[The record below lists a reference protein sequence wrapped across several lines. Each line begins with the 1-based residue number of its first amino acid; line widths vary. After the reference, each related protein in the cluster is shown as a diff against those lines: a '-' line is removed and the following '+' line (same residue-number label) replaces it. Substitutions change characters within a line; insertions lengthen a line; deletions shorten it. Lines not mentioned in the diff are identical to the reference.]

1 MFDRTTWIALAL
13 SVAGL
18 VGWQFYYTKTYGPYL
33 AQQAETQRLAKQK
46 AGANPTSKPLPTA
59 TPGASILPISALTSQ
74 GSGQATGTA
83 TPVLGGTPAA
93 GTNVPTIPEI
103 SSKRAT
109 LDTPRGEYLFANNTG
124 GIECVTLFLHL
135 GANEQSLYLN
145 KDSGL
150 PIGAL
155 CDASGTPIGGFT
167 MDADKEKDFT
177 RFSLTAPSGLAIT
190 KTFTL
195 PETVGSPEEYVI
207 KMDLAFS
214 NNGTNTLTLPGF
226 SIAAGGEAPIH
237 IKDLPT
243 YTCFDW
249 YKDGKLIDGKIDAG
263 TMPSPIDVNWFEA
276 GKIPL
281 VGIET
286 HPARNLYTSTDSVVW
301 WAAVT
306 SQYFCTIV
314 TAPKD
319 QPGSGVWARR
329 YLAQNSEQSS
339 NGQPVYGITGG
350 LGTGPITLAP
360 GQTITRTYTIYAG
373 PKDFFSLGKLGGEQ
387 QKIMNF
393 GMFHLVSEFLLWAMN
408 ALEKFTHSYAAAII
422 ILTILIK
429 SALWPLQNKATAS
442 MKRMQQLSPKMTE
455 LREKYKDDPT
465 KMNEELMKL
474 YKQYGVNP
482 FGGCLPMLVQIPIF
496 FGFYSML
503 GSAIEL
509 RNSHFL
515 WIHDLSQPDT
525 LTHIMGFPINLLP
538 LIMAGTMVWQM
549 MISPKSGDAAQQR
562 MMYFMPVIFLTFAY
576 NYASGLALYWT
587 TQNIFSIVQLYWTR
601 NQEAPKLQVIAPK
614 AKPKKKGNG
623 GSNFTKKS

>member
-1 MFDRTTWIALAL
+1 MFDRTTWIAIAL
-13 SVAGL
+13 SIAGL
-18 VGWQFYYTKTYGPYL
+18 VGWQYYYSKTYAPYL
-33 AQQAETQRLAKQK
+33 AQQAALQRDAKLKAEVSKNKPASPSSSETTH
-46 AGANPTSKPLPTA
+46 PTTA
-59 TPGASILPISALTSQ
+59 TTPVTAALPGA
-74 GSGQATGTA
+74 
-83 TPVLGGTPAA
+83 TPL
-93 GTNVPTIPEI
+93 IPEF
-103 SSKRAT
+103 SSKRET
-109 LDTPRGEYLFANNTG
+109 LDTSRAEYLFAADTG
-124 GIECVTLFLHL
+124 GIEAVTLFLHL
-135 GANEQSLYLN
+135 GANEHSLFLN

-155 CDASGTPIGGFT
+155 CDANGTPIGGFA
-167 MDADKEKDFT
+167 MSADKTNEIT
-177 RFSLTAPSGLAIT
+177 RVTLSSPSGISIT
-190 KTFTL
+190 KSFTL
-195 PETVGSPEEYVI
+195 PQTVGSPEECLI
-207 KMDLAFS
+207 GLDLTFK
-214 NNGTNTLTLPGF
+214 NNGTTPLSLPGYYV
-226 SIAAGGEAPIH
+226 AAGGEAPVH

-249 YKDGKLIDGKIDAG
+249 LRDGKM
-263 TMPSPIDVNWFEA
+263 TSIDVNWFEA

-281 VGIET
+281 IGIET
-286 HPARNLYTSTDSVVW
+286 RPARPLYSQPDSGIQ

-314 TAPKD
+314 SAAKD
-319 QPGSGVWARR
+319 QSGSGVWARR
-329 YLAQNSEQSS
+329 FQTQHAADTQDAQ
-339 NGQPVYGITGG
+339 PIYGITGG

-360 GQTITRTYTIYAG
+360 GESVTRHYSIYAG
-373 PKDFFSLGKLGGEQ
+373 PKDFYGLSKIGGDQ
-387 QKIMNF
+387 QKVMNF

-408 ALEKFTHSYAAAII
+408 SINKVTHSFAAAII

-429 SALWPLQNKATAS
+429 SALWPLQNKATSS
-442 MKRMQQLSPKMTE
+442 MKRMQLLSPKMTE

-525 LTHIMGFPINLLP
+525 LTHVMGFPINLLP
-538 LIMAGTMVWQM
+538 IIMAGTMVWQM
-549 MISPKSGDAAQQR
+549 AISPKSGDPSQQR
-562 MMYFMPVIFLTFAY
+562 IMYFMPIIFLTFCY

-587 TQNIFSIVQLYWTR
+587 TQNIFSIAQLYWTR
-601 NQEAPKLQVIAPK
+601 NQPLPTLEKVSLK
-614 AKPKKKGNG
+614 STSKGKGSG
-623 GSNFTKKS
+623 GGASGRKR

>member
-1 MFDRTTWIALAL
+1 MFDRTTWISIAL

-18 VGWQFYYTKTYGPYL
+18 VGWQYYYSKTYAPYI
-33 AQQAETQRLAKQK
+33 AQQAEMQREQRLAKLNTQS
-46 AGANPTSKPLPTA
+46 PKPLPSPTPSA
-59 TPGASILPISALTSQ
+59 TVLPISALTA
-74 GSGQATGTA
+74 QATPSQSPAGVLGS
-83 TPVLGGTPAA
+83 TPV
-93 GTNVPTIPEI
+93 TNSPVIPEI
-103 SSKRAT
+103 SAKRAT
-109 LDTPRGEYLFANNTG
+109 LDTSRAEYLFANNTG
-124 GIECVTLFLHL
+124 GIESVTLFLHL
-135 GANEQSLYLN
+135 GANEQSLFLN

-167 MDADKEKDFT
+167 MDADKGKGIT
-177 RFSLTAPSGLAIT
+177 SFSLTAPSGLAIT
-190 KTFTL
+190 KAFTL
-195 PETVGSPEEYVI
+195 PRTVGSPEEYVV
-207 KMDLAFS
+207 KMDLTFINKGS
-214 NNGTNTLTLPGF
+214 NPLSLPGF
-226 SIAAGGEAPIH
+226 SVAAGGEAPVH

-243 YTCFDW
+243 YTSFDW
-249 YKDGKLIDGKIDAG
+249 YKDGKIVDGKIDGAK
-263 TMPSPIDVNWFEA
+263 MPSPINVNWFEA

-286 HPARNLYTSTDSVVW
+286 HPARDLYTEADAVVW

-319 QPGSGVWARR
+319 QPGSGVWSRR
-329 YLAQNSEQSS
+329 YLARDAVESS
-339 NGQPVYGITGG
+339 NSQPVYGITGG
-350 LGTGPITLAP
+350 LGTGSITLAP
-360 GQTITRTYTIYAG
+360 GETVTRSYSIYAG
-373 PKDFFSLGKLGGEQ
+373 PKDFYSLGKLGEDQ

-408 ALEKFTHSYAAAII
+408 AIDKVTHSFAAAII

-429 SALWPLQNKATAS
+429 SALWPLQNKATTS

-549 MISPKSGDAAQQR
+549 MISPKSGDATQQR

-601 NQEAPKLQVIAPK
+601 NQEAPKLQVIKPK
-614 AKPKKKGNG
+614 AAPKKKGNG

>member
-1 MFDRTTWIALAL
+1 MFDRTTWIAIAL

-18 VGWQFYYTKTYGPYL
+18 VGWQYYYSKTYAPYL
-33 AQQAETQRLAKQK
+33 AQQAALQRDAKLK
-46 AGANPTSKPLPTA
+46 AEVSKSKPASPSSSETTHPTTAA
-59 TPGASILPISALTSQ
+59 TPMTAALP
-74 GSGQATGTA
+74 GA
-83 TPVLGGTPAA
+83 TPL
-93 GTNVPTIPEI
+93 IPEF
-103 SSKRAT
+103 SSKRET
-109 LDTPRGEYLFANNTG
+109 LDTSRAEYLFAADTG
-124 GIECVTLFLHL
+124 GIEAVTLFLHL
-135 GANEQSLYLN
+135 GANEHSLFLN

-155 CDASGTPIGGFT
+155 CDANGTPIGGFAMT
-167 MDADKEKDFT
+167 ADKTNEIT
-177 RFSLTAPSGLAIT
+177 RFTLSSPSGISII
-190 KTFTL
+190 KSFKL
-195 PETVGSPEEYVI
+195 PQTVGSPEEYLI
-207 KMDLAFS
+207 GLDLTFK
-214 NNGTNTLTLPGF
+214 NNGTNTLSLPGYYVT
-226 SIAAGGEAPIH
+226 AGGEAPVH

-249 YKDGKLIDGKIDAG
+249 LREGKM
-263 TMPSPIDVNWFEA
+263 TSIDVNWFEA

-281 VGIET
+281 IGIET
-286 HPARNLYTSTDSVVW
+286 RPARPLYSQPDSGIQ

-314 TAPKD
+314 SAAKD
-319 QPGSGVWARR
+319 QAGSGVWARR
-329 YLAQNSEQSS
+329 FQTQYAADAQNA
-339 NGQPVYGITGG
+339 QPIYGITGG

-360 GQTITRTYTIYAG
+360 GESVTRHYSIYAG
-373 PKDFFSLGKLGGEQ
+373 PKDFYGLSKIGGDQ
-387 QKIMNF
+387 QKVMNF

-408 ALEKFTHSYAAAII
+408 SINKVTHSFAAAII

-429 SALWPLQNKATAS
+429 SALWPLQNKATSS
-442 MKRMQQLSPKMTE
+442 MKRMQLLSPKMTE

-525 LTHIMGFPINLLP
+525 LTHVMGFPINLLP
-538 LIMAGTMVWQM
+538 IIMAGTMVWQM
-549 MISPKSGDAAQQR
+549 AISPKSGDPSQQR
-562 MMYFMPVIFLTFAY
+562 IMYFMPIIFLTFCY

-587 TQNIFSIVQLYWTR
+587 TQNIFSIAQLYWTR
-601 NQEAPKLQVIAPK
+601 NQPLPTLEKVSPKPTS
-614 AKPKKKGNG
+614 KGKGSGGG
-623 GSNFTKKS
+623 GSGRKR

>member
-1 MFDRTTWIALAL
+1 MFDRTTWIAIAL
-13 SVAGL
+13 SIAGL
-18 VGWQFYYTKTYGPYL
+18 VGWQYYYSKTYAPYL
-33 AQQAETQRLAKQK
+33 AQQAALQRDAKLKTEVSKNKPASPSSSETT
-46 AGANPTSKPLPTA
+46 NPTTA
-59 TPGASILPISALTSQ
+59 TTPVTAALPGA
-74 GSGQATGTA
+74 
-83 TPVLGGTPAA
+83 TPL
-93 GTNVPTIPEI
+93 IPEF
-103 SSKRAT
+103 SSKRET
-109 LDTPRGEYLFANNTG
+109 LDTSRAEYLFAADTG
-124 GIECVTLFLHL
+124 GIEAVTLFLHL
-135 GANEQSLYLN
+135 GANEHSLFLN

-155 CDASGTPIGGFT
+155 CDANGTPIGGFA
-167 MDADKEKDFT
+167 MSADKTNEIT
-177 RFSLTAPSGLAIT
+177 RFTLSSPSGISIT
-190 KTFTL
+190 KSFTL
-195 PETVGSPEEYVI
+195 PQTVGSPEEYLI
-207 KMDLAFS
+207 GLDLTFK
-214 NNGTNTLTLPGF
+214 NNGTTPLSLPGYYV
-226 SIAAGGEAPIH
+226 AAGGEAPVH

-249 YKDGKLIDGKIDAG
+249 LRDGKM
-263 TMPSPIDVNWFEA
+263 TSIDVNWFEA

-281 VGIET
+281 IGIET
-286 HPARNLYTSTDSVVW
+286 RPARPLYSQPDSGIQ

-314 TAPKD
+314 SAAKD
-319 QPGSGVWARR
+319 QAGSGVWARR
-329 YLAQNSEQSS
+329 FQTQHAADTQDAQ
-339 NGQPVYGITGG
+339 PIYGITGG

-360 GQTITRTYTIYAG
+360 GESVTRHYSIYAG
-373 PKDFFSLGKLGGEQ
+373 PKDFYGLSKIGGDQ
-387 QKIMNF
+387 QKVMNF

-408 ALEKFTHSYAAAII
+408 SINKVTHSFAAAII

-429 SALWPLQNKATAS
+429 SALWPLQNKATSS
-442 MKRMQQLSPKMTE
+442 MKRMQLLSPKMTE

-525 LTHIMGFPINLLP
+525 LTHVMGFPINLLP
-538 LIMAGTMVWQM
+538 IIMAGTMVWQM
-549 MISPKSGDAAQQR
+549 AISPKSGDPSQQR
-562 MMYFMPVIFLTFAY
+562 IMYFMPIIFLTFCY

-587 TQNIFSIVQLYWTR
+587 TQNIFSIAQLYWTR
-601 NQEAPKLQVIAPK
+601 NQPLPTLEKVSSKPV
-614 AKPKKKGNG
+614 AKGKGSG
-623 GSNFTKKS
+623 GGASGRKR

>member
-1 MFDRTTWIALAL
+1 MFDRTTWIAIAL

-18 VGWQFYYTKTYGPYL
+18 VGWQFYYTKTYAPYN
-33 AQQAETQRLAKQK
+33 AQQAEIQKTAKLKSDLASSASSTAKEK
-46 AGANPTSKPLPTA
+46 HLTSPIPTPVPHVQALPA
-59 TPGASILPISALTSQ
+59 ASALPPSGAST
-74 GSGQATGTA
+74 
-83 TPVLGGTPAA
+83 
-93 GTNVPTIPEI
+93 PTIPEL
-103 SSKRAT
+103 SAKRET
-109 LDTPRGEYLFANNTG
+109 LDTSRAAYLFANNTG

-135 GANEQSLYLN
+135 GANEQSLFLN

-155 CDASGTPIGGFT
+155 CDSNGAAIGGFVMEANKKQGAT
-167 MDADKEKDFT
+167 KF
-177 RFSLTAPSGLAIT
+177 LLNVPGGLAIT
-190 KTFTL
+190 KSFTL
-195 PETVGSPEEYVI
+195 PQSLGSPEEYI
-207 KMDLAFS
+207 IGLDLSFKNS
-214 NNGTNTLTLPGF
+214 GTTPLSLPGYY
-226 SIAAGGEAPIH
+226 IAAGGEAPVH
-237 IKDLPT
+237 IQDLPT

-249 YKDGKLIDGKIDAG
+249 LRDGKM
-263 TMPSPIDVNWFEA
+263 TSVDVNWFEA

-281 VGIET
+281 VGIQT
-286 HPARNLYTSTDSVVW
+286 HPAKDLYTQPESGIQ
-301 WAAVT
+301 WASVT

-329 YLAQNSEQSS
+329 YESQNGADSHATSII
-339 NGQPVYGITGG
+339 YGVMGG
-350 LGTGPITLAP
+350 LGTGPITLSP
-360 GQTITRTYTIYAG
+360 GETITRHYSIYAG
-373 PKDFFSLGKLGGEQ
+373 PKDFTGLSKIGGEQ
-387 QKIMNF
+387 QKVMNF

-408 ALEKFTHSYAAAII
+408 SIQQVVHSFAAAII

-429 SALWPLQNKATAS
+429 SALWPLQNKATNS
-442 MKRMQQLSPKMTE
+442 MKRMQLLSPKMTE
-455 LREKYKDDPT
+455 LRAKYKDDPT

-525 LTHIMGFPINLLP
+525 LAHVMGFPINLLP
-538 LIMAGTMVWQM
+538 IIMAGTMVWQM
-549 MISPKSGDAAQQR
+549 AISPKSGDATQQR
-562 MMYFMPVIFLTFAY
+562 MMYFMPVIFLTFCY

-587 TQNIFSIVQLYWTR
+587 TQNIFSIVQLYLTR
-601 NQEAPKLQVIAPK
+601 NQAMPTLEKVAPPK
-614 AKPKKKGNG
+614 AKGAKGG
-623 GSNFTKKS
+623 GSGKKR

>member
-1 MFDRTTWIALAL
+1 MFDRTTWIAIAL

-18 VGWQFYYTKTYGPYL
+18 IGWQFYYTKTYAPYI
-33 AQQAETQRLAKQK
+33 AQQAELQK
-46 AGANPTSKPLPTA
+46 AARLKTDSASAASTTAKEKRLPA
-59 TPGASILPISALTSQ
+59 P
-74 GSGQATGTA
+74 
-83 TPVLGGTPAA
+83 TPVPLVKALPAA
-93 GTNVPTIPEI
+93 SVLAPVSGSTPTIPEL
-103 SSKRAT
+103 SAKRET
-109 LDTPRGEYLFANNTG
+109 LDTSRAEYLFANNTG

-135 GANEQSLYLN
+135 GANEQSLFLN

-155 CDASGTPIGGFT
+155 CDANGSPIGGFA
-167 MDADKEKDFT
+167 MEADKKQGSTKF
-177 RFSLTAPSGLAIT
+177 FLNAPGGLSIS
-190 KTFTL
+190 KSFTL
-195 PETVGSPEEYVI
+195 PQSVGSPEEYI
-207 KMDLAFS
+207 IGLDISFQNS
-214 NNGTNTLTLPGF
+214 GTTPLSLPGYY
-226 SIAAGGEAPIH
+226 IAAGGEAPVH

-243 YTCFDW
+243 YTCFNW
-249 YKDGKLIDGKIDAG
+249 LRDGKM
-263 TMPSPIDVNWFEA
+263 TSIDVNWFEE

-281 VGIET
+281 IGIQT
-286 HPARNLYTSTDSVVW
+286 HPAKDLYSQPESGIQ
-301 WAAVT
+301 WASVT

-329 YLAQNSEQSS
+329 YESQGLADSPASS
-339 NGQPVYGITGG
+339 IIYGITGG

-360 GQTITRTYTIYAG
+360 GETVTRHYSIYAG
-373 PKDFFSLGKLGGEQ
+373 PKDFTGLSKIGGEQ
-387 QKIMNF
+387 QKVMNF

-408 ALEKFTHSYAAAII
+408 SIQQIVHSFAAAII

-429 SALWPLQNKATAS
+429 SALWPLQNKATNS
-442 MKRMQQLSPKMTE
+442 MKRMQLLSPKMTE
-455 LREKYKDDPT
+455 LRAKYKDDPT

-525 LTHIMGFPINLLP
+525 LAHVMGFPINLLP
-538 LIMAGTMVWQM
+538 IIMAGTMVWQM
-549 MISPKSGDAAQQR
+549 AISPKSGDATQQR
-562 MMYFMPVIFLTFAY
+562 MMYFMPIIFLTFCY

-587 TQNIFSIVQLYWTR
+587 TQNIFSIVQLYLTR
-601 NQEAPKLQVIAPK
+601 NQAMPTLEKVVAAPKGSAGK
-614 AKPKKKGNG
+614 GGKGSKGGASGKKR
-623 GSNFTKKS
+623 